1 MKDSLSLDDCVSV
14 LNAINTTIEENVNTL
29 CELDSV
35 IGDGD
40 HGTTIAR
47 GLKAGVEAVDAHK
60 PASITDL
67 FQLMG
72 KTMVSSMG
80 GASGPLF
87 GSLFRAMGTASKD
100 LEILYPADIHA
111 MFEAGAMKVMKLGKA
126 ERGHKTLLDSL
137 LPGIDS
143 LESSIA
149 NGTNLHDT
157 MQRMAEATEAGAEST
172 SDMIAKSGRARYAG
186 DRALGRVDAGA
197 ASIALM
203 IRAFAETVAH

>member
-1 MKDSLSLDDCVSV
+1 MKEEISTEDFIIILSNICE
-14 LNAINTTIEENVNTL
+14 TIESQKDYL
-29 CELDSV
+29 SELDRE

-137 LPGIDS
+137 LPGEIFQLLS
-143 LESSIA
+143 LTLIS
-149 NGTNLHDT
+149 
-157 MQRMAEATEAGAEST
+157 RC
-172 SDMIAKSGRARYAG
+172 
-186 DRALGRVDAGA
+186 
-197 ASIALM
+197 
-203 IRAFAETVAH
+203 